1 MIGLCDVSVTYA
13 AGKAALKRT
22 TIAFAAGELAVLLGP
37 SGAGKST
44 LLRTFN
50 CLVPPSTGYVTVE
63 GIGRIDTAAKLREHR
78 RRTAFVFQQH
88 QLIGRM
94 SVLDNVLTGRLGYHG
109 ALRSL
114 FPLPVRDHR
123 LAMEYLDRVS
133 LADRALDRADTLSG
147 GQQQRVGLARALVQ
161 QPRLVLADEP
171 VASLDPAT
179 ARRTLQLLHDIC
191 KAEGIAAIVSLHQ
204 VDLAR
209 SFADRIVGITQGC
222 IVFDG
227 PLNQLSDAD
236 IERIYD
242 NCATVA
248 ARSEPAAAFSLTP
261 VNMES

>member
-22 TIAFAAGELAVLLGP
+22 TIAFAAGEFAVLLGP

-44 LLRTFN
+44 LLRTLN
-50 CLVPPSTGYVTVE
+50 CLVPATTGYVTVE
-63 GIGRIDTAAKLREHR
+63 GIGRVDTGAKLREHR

-88 QLIGRM
+88 QLIGRI

-123 LAMEYLDRVS
+123 LAMECLDRVS
-133 LADRALDRADTLSG
+133 LSDRALDRADTLSG
-147 GQQQRVGLARALVQ
+147 GQQQRVGLARALAQ
-161 QPRLVLADEP
+161 QPRLMLADEP

-179 ARRTLQLLHDIC
+179 AHRTLQLLHDIC
-191 KAEGIAAIVSLHQ
+191 RAEGIAAIVSLHQ

-209 SFADRIVGITQGC
+209 SFADRIVGIAQGG

-227 PLNQLSDAD
+227 PLDQLSDANLD
-236 IERIYD
+236 RVYD
-242 NCATVA
+242 TPPTFA
-248 ARSEPAAAFSLTP
+248 ARSEPVAGLSLAP
-261 VNMES
+261 VTMES